1 MSAMELK
8 HEWRDRKLYIND
20 LHVGTLKQTSPQWPA
35 KGCWERFHY
44 QGSFIDFDMED
55 KSINA
60 RCAEIAKR
68 WYMAYVSNHKDSL
81 RELIADESIQVIWY
95 GDMERAKESGMDA
108 GCCGRVLAR
117 MSKLPKSKRWVL
129 EFDDNALQPLCEDLD
144 IAMQEA
150 IPYVIDS
157 YKRLYNEP
165 YKR

>member
-1 MSAMELK
+1 MELK

-20 LHVGTLKQTSPQWPA
+20 LHVGTLKQTLIKSPYKA
-35 KGCWERFHY
+35 CWERFHY
-44 QGSFIDFDMED
+44 QGLFIDFDMED
-55 KSINA
+55 NSCSL
-60 RCAEIAKR
+60 RCVEIAKR
-68 WYMAYVSNHKDSL
+68 WYMAYVSNHKESL
-81 RELIADESIQVIWY
+81 KELIADESIQVIWY
-95 GDMERAKESGMDA
+95 GDMERAEASWMDA
-108 GCCGRVLAR
+108 GCCGRILAR

-129 EFDDNALQPLCEDLD
+129 EFDDDALQPLCEDLD